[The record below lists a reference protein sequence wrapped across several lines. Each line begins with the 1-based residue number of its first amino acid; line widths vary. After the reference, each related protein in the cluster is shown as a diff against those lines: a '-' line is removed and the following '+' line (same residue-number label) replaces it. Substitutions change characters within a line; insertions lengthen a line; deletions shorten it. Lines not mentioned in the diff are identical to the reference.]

1 MDFTWRLIPFS
12 RITGGREEKVIV
24 EVKVA
29 AVVID
34 LKKLGEKKMLKT

>member
-1 MDFTWRLIPFS
+1 MGRLIPFT

-29 AVVID
+29 AVVIG
-34 LKKLGEKKMLKT
+34 LKELGKQKMLKT